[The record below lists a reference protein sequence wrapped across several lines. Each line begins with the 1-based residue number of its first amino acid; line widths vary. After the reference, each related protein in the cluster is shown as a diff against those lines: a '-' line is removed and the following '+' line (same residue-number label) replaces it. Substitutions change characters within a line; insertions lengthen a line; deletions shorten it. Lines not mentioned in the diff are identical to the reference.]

1 MTEIVSPEGSS
12 EVLAELQP
20 MLMAAR
26 AMPPIDYSQPFS
38 EIRTLAAQG
47 AEAFR
52 LFFAPVPEMHSVRD
66 VRIPVATPE
75 RSGGAKGDEIT
86 LRVYHPTDASNASC
100 LVYFHGGGWCLG
112 DLDGSDPMCRKIA
125 DAAQCVVVSVDYRL
139 APEHPH
145 PIPMEDCYAA
155 VLWTH
160 AHASELGIDA
170 DDISI
175 GGQSAGGQLAAVVAL
190 ALRDRGG
197 PSVRAQW
204 LDVPGVD
211 LSLTPSESLT
221 AYGDR
226 FGLNTSD
233 VEKVIAFYVP
243 DGNVTDPYVSPVYGD
258 DLTGLPPAIVTIA
271 GCDPLRDMGAE
282 YAAKLE
288 AAGVPVRLSCW
299 QGHLHATQGLTAL
312 TETGH
317 DFIKE
322 VADGL
327 REARALTPAR

>member
-1 MTEIVSPEGSS
+1 MTEIVSPE
-12 EVLAELQP
+12 VLPELQP
-20 MLMAAR
+20 FLIAAR
-26 AMPPIDYSQPFS
+26 AMPPIDYSQPFP
-38 EIRTLAAQG
+38 EIRAMAAQG
-47 AEAFR
+47 AGAFSM
-52 LFFAPVPEMHSVRD
+52 FFAPVPEMHETYDTEID
-66 VRIPVATPE
+66 VD
-75 RSGGAKGDEIT
+75 GGSIT
-86 LRVYHPTDASNASC
+86 LRVYKPADVSRAPC

-125 DAAQCVVVSVDYRL
+125 HAAGSVVVSVDYRL

-155 VLWTH
+155 VVWTSEH
-160 AHASELGIDA
+160 ADELDIDVT
-170 DDISI
+170 DISI

-190 ALRDRGG
+190 LLRDRGG

-211 LSLTPSESLT
+211 LALTPSESLEK
-221 AYGDR
+221 YGDA

-243 DGNVTDPYVSPVYGD
+243 DGNVRDPYVSPVYAE
-258 DLTGLPPAIVTIA
+258 DLSGLPPAIVTIA
-271 GCDPLRDMGAE
+271 GCDPLRDMGAA
-282 YAAKLE
+282 YAQKLE
-288 AAGVPVRLSCW
+288 AAGVPVRLTCW

-312 TETGH
+312 SETGH

-327 REARALTPAR
+327 REARERTPSR